1 MTRYAFTNA
10 DGIVVN
16 VTTGA
21 LTAAQQ
27 AQFLA
32 DYAILFGATAIVA
45 VDGDTSIWIG
55 GSYTDGTFTTPPE
68 PEPVIEVIAEPL
80 PEPLPEVVTETI
92 I

>member
-16 VTTGA
+16 VISGA

-27 AQFLA
+27 EQFLR

-45 VDGDTSIWIG
+45 VDDDTSIWIG

-68 PEPVIEVIAEPL
+68 PEP
-80 PEPLPEVVTETI
+80 LPEVVTETI
-92 I
+92 